1 MFLFPVRARQK
12 WTKKRGKKNR
22 CSLDRQVFFVYEF
35 PKFFTNTMKSNRLQ
49 KIFLFSLILFNFKA
63 LKSSPQHPTAYHL
76 VFLSRHPPIRPL
88 KHSQIKGFF
97 SSENTKLFCPLFFSS
112 SKKRKKND
120 SPHLSFPPCSFYEKN
135 RLGHCLFRLFMLHFI
150 SPQRLQTKTQDVPE
164 AHSTLFPKLRF
175 RLPLL
180 SAFAIFS

>member
-1 MFLFPVRARQK
+1 
-12 WTKKRGKKNR
+12 
-22 CSLDRQVFFVYEF
+22 
-35 PKFFTNTMKSNRLQ
+35 MKSNRLQ

-97 SSENTKLFCPLFFSS
+97 SSENTKLFCPLFFPS
-112 SKKRKKND
+112 SKKRKKKRQPT
-120 SPHLSFPPCSFYEKN
+120 SFFLSLLFLRKN
-135 RLGHCLFRLFMLHFI
+135 RLERYPFQLFMLHFI

-164 AHSTLFPKLRF
+164 AHGTLFPKLRF